1 MMNIR
6 ELTRDEIIKVFK
18 EYMVIDFPH
27 FEIKPLKIILDLL
40 DKQRYSGYGLFDENE
55 LIGYSFLAKSYDD
68 NWILLDYFAI
78 CNNYRN
84 LGYGSKYLELLF
96 DELRKIKTKALII
109 EIEKI
114 ECGKNG
120 EEVLLRTRRKEFYL
134 KNGVIS
140 TGSFATIFDI
150 EFEILYYPTKEK
162 NCSKKIIDKY
172 MEFYQMMLPKK
183 MYEEN
188 CFI

>member
-1 MMNIR
+1 MNIR
-6 ELTRDEIIKVFK
+6 VLTRDEIIRIYEV
-18 EYMVIDFPH
+18 YMMIDFPQS
-27 FEIKPLKIILDLL
+27 EIKPLRAILNLI
-40 DKQRYSGYGLFDENE
+40 DKHRYIAYGLFDGNE
-55 LIGYSFLAKSYDD
+55 LIGYSFLVKSVDD

-84 LGYGSKYLELLF
+84 LGYGSQYLKLLF
-96 DELRKIKTKALII
+96 GELGKMKVKALII

-114 ECGKNG
+114 ECGKTS

-140 TGSFATIFDI
+140 TVSFATIFDT
-150 EFEILYYPTKEK
+150 EFEIMYYPMGE
-162 NCSKKIIDKY
+162 NYDAKKIIDKY
-172 MEFYQMMLPKK
+172 MEIYQMMLPKK
-183 MYEEN
+183 LYEEN